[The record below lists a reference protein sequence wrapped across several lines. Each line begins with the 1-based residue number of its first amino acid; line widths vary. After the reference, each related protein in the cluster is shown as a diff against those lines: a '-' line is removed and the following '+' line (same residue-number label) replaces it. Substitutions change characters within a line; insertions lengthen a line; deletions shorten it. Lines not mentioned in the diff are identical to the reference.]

1 MTALPNAPGITP
13 EEAFALVAQYG
24 SIDKAAAHSP
34 LSVGVFRDFCREN
47 GITARRRP
55 SSFGRRFAEAFR
67 SPSSSADYLEARD
80 DLVVYFIRAES
91 GQIKI
96 GVSVDVV
103 ERLQDLQS
111 ASPSRLEL
119 LGTVSGGLR
128 EEGRLHRKFAAH
140 RLHGEWFSE
149 DIRFDVAKL
158 LQAKERVS

>member
-1 MTALPNAPGITP
+1 MTVLPNEPGITP
-13 EEAFALVAQYG
+13 EETFALVAEYG
-24 SIDKAAAHSP
+24 SIDRAAAHSP
-34 LSVGVFRDFCREN
+34 LSTGAFREFCREH
-47 GITARRRP
+47 GISARRRP
-55 SSFGRRFAEAFR
+55 SLPGRRFADAWP
-67 SPSSSADYLEARD
+67 SPSSSADYLGAHD

-103 ERLQDLQS
+103 RRMQDLQG

-149 DIRFDVAKL
+149 DIRFEVAKL
-158 LQAKERVS
+158 LQAKERGS